1 MAIYKINHNDKN
13 DDNDGSEIELLSS
26 FTVMA
31 KVKSAQLSEQD
42 IHAYV
47 KTGEPMDKAGSYGNL
62 GIGGQIIER
71 MERGAFAVVI
81 LLMHRLSMESARA
94 PLNLITSGKTRS
106 ITLRNVS
113 IYCMTM
119 YTFFVYLLLFVM

>member
-1 MAIYKINHNDKN
+1 MNHNHIDWN
-13 DDNDGSEIELLSS
+13 DIELVSS
-26 FTVMA
+26 FTVTT
-31 KVKSAQLSEQD
+31 KVKFAQL
-42 IHAYV
+42 IYF